1 MHLVLKY
8 KILVVFCLMLLNI
21 TFPYSRL
28 ELTILRGSSE
38 YQIAEYDFN
47 VLVFV
52 KSSKT
57 IKLFLLTPSFLVWF
71 SEKATSILY
80 VLTLSM
86 RWVTWCWNIVHV
98 VNSAYFRYLWE
109 KKRFFF
115 FSSKNYYF
123 LFQSSLYSLQILTIL
138 SQDWR
143 TLAFPWKRMDMFS
156 MSLIILK
163 LKFEP

>member
-1 MHLVLKY
+1 M
-8 KILVVFCLMLLNI
+8 
-21 TFPYSRL
+21 
-28 ELTILRGSSE
+28 
-38 YQIAEYDFN
+38 
-47 VLVFV
+47 FV

-80 VLTLSM
+80 VLTFSM

-115 FSSKNYYF
+115 FLRKIIIFCFNHRSIPYKSWPFYHRTVERWPFHGNGWTC
-123 LFQSSLYSLQILTIL
+123 LVCHQSYWSLNLNHKYIDIEQN
-138 SQDWR
+138 Q
-143 TLAFPWKRMDMFS
+143 F
-156 MSLIILK
+156 
-163 LKFEP
+163 